1 MNKEPKKPDGEPN
14 EMPDKIYWSEQGAP
28 LSLENIPVWPK
39 VKLPDETLKAIAQ
52 TQELSSAM
60 TTAVESIQL
69 GCKYMQDSM
78 AATSEI
84 INTASIAFANLP
96 DYASIF
102 RNVYPALQRFAD
114 YAKEITQGINF
125 GAIAGALRPIAL
137 KAKRIELLSKSN
149 WPMYLVDDAEV
160 CNALDMLSPQAT
172 ADELKELIAEIA
184 YDSLDLDW
192 IEETRSRWEDHAE
205 ISFW

>member
-96 DYASIF
+96 ITPRYSVTYIRPCSVSPTMQGDYAG
-102 RNVYPALQRFAD
+102 D
-114 YAKEITQGINF
+114 K
-125 GAIAGALRPIAL
+125 LR
-137 KAKRIELLSKSN
+137 
-149 WPMYLVDDAEV
+149 
-160 CNALDMLSPQAT
+160 CNCWCFTPDCP
-172 ADELKELIAEIA
+172 KG
-184 YDSLDLDW
+184 
-192 IEETRSRWEDHAE
+192 EENRTSQQ
-205 ISFW
+205 I